1 MRLRRCCRYAVFA
14 TPSPPSP
21 LRVTPATLSRRHT
34 VTPATP
40 PRRHA
45 VTPLRPPR
53 RHAVT
58 PSRRHTVT
66 PSHRHTVTPS
76 HRHTV
81 TPSHRHTV
89 TPSHRHTV
97 TPSHRHTVTPS
108 RRHADTPIRRYAV
121 TPIRRHAVTPSRR
134 HAVTPSRRHAVRL
147 ELPNVAWQPR
157 LKSHHASR
165 LSEVPTRFGV
175 SSSPLVLEDE
185 DDTSS
190 WNSLNSSHFWYSL
203 SFRWSLRVLLE
214 LMSDNEEMP
223 TSVLYAT
230 SARIGGIGL
239 DAVALETLRGI
250 RDQLGLA
257 ISFGVKTAEF
267 DRRRMKTLRFH
278 SVRLLSNLE
287 SKYYYGA
294 KRRAVDAVAARHLK
308 TGRFDFFHGWSGE
321 AFRSLQIAKT
331 LGIPSVLEVPTWHRQ
346 KGKVLPPKTEQE
358 IALES
363 APIPRRWLNRLL
375 INRQESLQEYENAD
389 LLLVLSE
396 KAAETFRVLGTP
408 DHKLFRMSR
417 GVDIER
423 FRPGE
428 PPSIFRA
435 LFVGALI
442 KRKGVALLLEA
453 WRRLALKNAELWLA
467 GHPHAEI
474 QPVLENLPGNV
485 RLLGFVKD
493 TAEVYRACSVHI
505 FPSELEGSAKSTY
518 EAAACGLAQ
527 ITTRESGDVVIDGEN
542 GLIIPPNDLS
552 ALSEAI
558 LALYRNPELVRRF
571 GANGRQRVV
580 DSFTWEHFRLRVR
593 EAYRTARDLHQPR
606 PVR

>member
-1 MRLRRCCRYAVFA
+1 
-14 TPSPPSP
+14 
-21 LRVTPATLSRRHT
+21 
-34 VTPATP
+34 
-40 PRRHA
+40 
-45 VTPLRPPR
+45 
-53 RHAVT
+53 
-58 PSRRHTVT
+58 
-66 PSHRHTVTPS
+66 
-76 HRHTV
+76 
-81 TPSHRHTV
+81 
-89 TPSHRHTV
+89 
-97 TPSHRHTVTPS
+97 
-108 RRHADTPIRRYAV
+108 
-121 TPIRRHAVTPSRR
+121 
-134 HAVTPSRRHAVRL
+134 
-147 ELPNVAWQPR
+147 
-157 LKSHHASR
+157 
-165 LSEVPTRFGV
+165 
-175 SSSPLVLEDE
+175 
-185 DDTSS
+185 
-190 WNSLNSSHFWYSL
+190 
-203 SFRWSLRVLLE
+203 
-214 LMSDNEEMP
+214 MSDNEEMP
-223 TSVLYAT
+223 SSVLYAT

-442 KRKGVALLLEA
+442 KRKGVPLLLEA